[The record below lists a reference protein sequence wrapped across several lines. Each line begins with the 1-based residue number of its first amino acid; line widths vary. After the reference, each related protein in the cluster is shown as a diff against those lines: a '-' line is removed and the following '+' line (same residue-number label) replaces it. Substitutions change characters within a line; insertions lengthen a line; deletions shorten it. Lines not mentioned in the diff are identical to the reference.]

1 MKNNIQLFNR
11 IILVEIAKLKG
22 TFAFWLTVLYP
33 SGTVLLVT
41 LFWISMRNQKSANT
55 GMFIDNLGNVAS
67 FFLPFFI
74 VLMISVACNIEHKS
88 SLLKHL
94 LVLPV
99 PRPVFYIGKFAGIM
113 VFIFLAFLLTLI
125 FAYASLFFCGL
136 ASPKLGFG
144 ADFNHLLLFKV
155 ITRAYFA
162 ASAIYTIQYWF
173 GMKFRN
179 LTLPVA
185 IGSALIILPIA
196 IMIILGITGL
206 ITKSDDFTKIISYN
220 PYSYP
225 YSTAFNMIK
234 NKEVIIFSNLS
245 LLFIALSAA
254 VLISGAWQFNK
265 RNIV

>member
-1 MKNNIQLFNR
+1 MKHTTQLFFR
-11 IILVEIAKLKG
+11 IVLVEIAKLKG
-22 TFAFWLTVLYP
+22 TFAFWLSLLYP

-41 LFWISMRNQKSANT
+41 LFWISMRNQKGANNA
-55 GMFIDNLGNVAS
+55 MFIDNLGNVAS

-99 PRPVFYIGKFAGIM
+99 PRPLFYTGKFAGIM
-113 VFIFLAFLLTLI
+113 LFIFLAFLLTLI
-125 FAYASLFFCGL
+125 FTYISLFFCGL

-144 ADFNHLLLFKV
+144 ADFNHLLLLRV
-155 ITRAYFA
+155 LLRAYVA
-162 ASAIYTIQYWF
+162 ASAIYSIQYWF
-173 GMKFRN
+173 GMKLRN

-196 IMIILGITGL
+196 IMIILGISGL
-206 ITKSDDFTKIISYN
+206 ITNSDDFSKIISYN
-220 PYSYP
+220 PYSFP
-225 YSTAFNMIK
+225 FSTVFNLMK
-234 NKEVIIFSNLS
+234 NKEVVIFSNLS
-245 LLFIALSAA
+245 LTFIALSSV